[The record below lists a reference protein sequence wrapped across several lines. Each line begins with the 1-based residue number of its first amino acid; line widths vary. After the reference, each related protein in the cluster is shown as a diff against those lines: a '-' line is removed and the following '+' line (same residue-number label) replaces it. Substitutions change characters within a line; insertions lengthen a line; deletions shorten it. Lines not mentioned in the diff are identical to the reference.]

1 MRYDD
6 YHERRPETLT
16 EWTLWFVKER
26 FLSIIAVIVLVGLAF
41 VLVGVDLGIPRWLR
55 LSGLTMIVLSPF
67 AYLVGSSITGMLPDP
82 PGEILVDID
91 ARKMDGAVF
100 WFPTDDFRQLT
111 VTEGELNQVAPSLYF
126 GKQVDLD
133 EMTAIGT
140 WRGTL
145 SDRQLLRGLQK
156 VYECR
161 GQLEDDA
168 KKGFVL
174 ETQAFTLLRNA
185 VRETTAVVVET
196 FQRGTLPDEGEGL
209 DHQIEQA
216 LEQFDLDDR
225 IDDELSDL
233 DDLDADE
240 ALLDPDGDR
249 DLDEQAAEQV
259 GDRVDHDAARADAAQ
274 EVPSDD

>member
-1 MRYDD
+1 MSYPE
-6 YHERRPETLT
+6 YHERRPESLT
-16 EWTLWFVKER
+16 EWTLVFVKER
-26 FLSIIAVIVLVGLAF
+26 FLSIIAVIAFIGLAT

-82 PGEILVDID
+82 PGEIVVDID

-100 WFPTDDFRQLT
+100 WFPTDDFRELT
-111 VTEGELNQVAPSLYF
+111 VIEGELNQVAPSLYF

-133 EMTAIGT
+133 KMTAAGT

-174 ETQAFTLLRNA
+174 ETQAFTMVRNA

-209 DHQIEQA
+209 DNQIEQA

-233 DDLDADE
+233 NDLDTDAD
-240 ALLDPDGDR
+240 LLDPDSDR
-249 DLDEQAAEQV
+249 DLDNQADERV
-259 GDRVDHDAARADAAQ
+259 GSHVNNGSAQTDAVQ
-274 EVPSDD
+274 EVASDD